1 MNELVNAKTVN
12 NPKPPIADIHKA
24 FEALNCHVGDLV
36 QKAINVNRV
45 VGGASDEESIK
56 LNCPPATIN
65 EIVDIGL
72 IQNLNRLDN
81 MLADI
86 DTVLDNIQGRLGLYL
101 DEKAS

>member
-1 MNELVNAKTVN
+1 MNEICNNIMPAN
-12 NPKPPIADIHKA
+12 NPKPAIADIHKA

-36 QKAINVNRV
+36 QKAININRV
-45 VGGASDEESIK
+45 VGGASEDSIK

-81 MLADI
+81 MLADVDI
-86 DTVLDNIQGRLGLYL
+86 VLDNIQGRLGINL
-101 DEKAS
+101 DGKA